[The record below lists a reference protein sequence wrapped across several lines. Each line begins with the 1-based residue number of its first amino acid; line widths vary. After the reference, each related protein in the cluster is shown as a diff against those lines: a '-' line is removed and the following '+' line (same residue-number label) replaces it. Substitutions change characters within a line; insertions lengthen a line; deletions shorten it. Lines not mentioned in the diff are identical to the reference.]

1 MSGPAIAA
9 EGLAVGYGRRAVV
22 EGLTFALPPGASV
35 ALVGTNGSG
44 KSTLIR
50 TVVGLLE
57 PMAGRLAVLGGD
69 PGAAPA
75 RVAYLGQFRRSGF
88 ALPLRAADVVAMGRF
103 AARGLL
109 GRMRAEDREAVA
121 GAMSRMGVA
130 DLADAPLPSLSGGQQ
145 QRVYLAQALAWGAD
159 LLVLDEPTTGL
170 DPGGR
175 ALLASALAAE
185 RARGAACVV
194 ATHDIRDAMEADL
207 ALLLAGHVVA
217 FGPPAEVITRE
228 ALLATFG
235 LALSATAEEGVLA
248 MDPGHGHDHDHEHG
262 HDVGDGHAH

>member
-1 MSGPAIAA
+1 VTTPALLA
-9 EGLAVGYGRRAVV
+9 EALAVGYGRHAVV
-22 EGLTFALPPGASV
+22 DGLGFALPAGASL

-44 KSTLIR
+44 KTTLIR
-50 TVVGLLE
+50 TVVGLLA
-57 PMAGRLAVLGGD
+57 PVGGRLSVLGGA
-69 PGAAPA
+69 PGTAPA
-75 RVAYLGQFRRSGF
+75 RVAYLGQFRRAGF
-88 ALPLRAADVVAMGRF
+88 VLPLRAADVVAMGRF
-103 AARGLL
+103 PARGLL
-109 GRMRAEDREAVA
+109 GRMRAEDRRAVA
-121 GAMSRMGVA
+121 DAMARMGIA

-159 LLVLDEPTTGL
+159 LLVLDEPTAGL

-175 ALLASALAAE
+175 ALLAAALAAE
-185 RARGAACVV
+185 RARGVASIV

-217 FGPPAEVITRE
+217 FGPPAEVITKD

-248 MDPGHGHDHDHEHG
+248 MDPGHHHDHEHG
-262 HDVGDGHAH
+262 DEGGHGHSHG